1 MDPAAKWG
9 RYPALRQAFEANRS
23 RLERRADE
31 CSPPF
36 CNPTSWLFSKRI
48 EMLVACGAKIQHE
61 ELEDGIIG
69 LADVC
74 STNPRV

>member
-23 RLERRADE
+23 KLEGRADE
-31 CSPPF
+31 CSPLF
-36 CNPTSWLFSKRI
+36 SNPTGLLSKLI
-48 EMLVACGAKIQHE
+48 EMLVACGSKIQHE
-61 ELEDGIIG
+61 ELEDRIIG

-74 STNPRV
+74 SSY